1 VSVLLIPTERASK
14 LPRVFWVMLALAFV
28 LIMPLDILLGSGP
41 GTYLEPTIFYVVL
54 AGLVLLFSWVC
65 WIMFRLYSRTKVRKG
80 V

>member
-1 VSVLLIPTERASK
+1 MLLIPTERASK
-14 LPRVFWVMLALAFV
+14 LPRVFWVMLTLAFV
-28 LIMPLDILLGSGP
+28 LIMPLDVLLWGGP

-65 WIMFRLYSRTKVRKG
+65 WIICRLYLRIKVGKG